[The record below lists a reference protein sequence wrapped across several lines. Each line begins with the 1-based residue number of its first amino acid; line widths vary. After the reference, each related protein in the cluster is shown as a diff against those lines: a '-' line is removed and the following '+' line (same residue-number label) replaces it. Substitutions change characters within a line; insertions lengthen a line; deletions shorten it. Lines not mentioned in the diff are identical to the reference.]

1 MYRNMTRFALGLL
14 TLLTL
19 AACGVAAQP
28 TAQTIN
34 TPVASPSASPSPQ
47 PSTAPKIGAQDSI
60 LTIRT
65 RGGMC
70 VNGEC
75 WSEKQI
81 KADGSFTAADSTG
94 AQTNGTLDAAKVA
107 ELTQQI
113 AATDFEQI
121 KAQPFTGTCPIA
133 YDGQE
138 YIYTFQTLSGP
149 QTIESCAVGIDENSP
164 LFQNI
169 AGLIDVMSQE

>member
-1 MYRNMTRFALGLL
+1 MDRILTRVALSLL
-14 TLLTL
+14 TLLIL
-19 AACGVAAQP
+19 AACGVGEQP
-28 TAQTIN
+28 TAQTN
-34 TPVASPSASPSPQ
+34 ATLVASPSGSPTPPAS
-47 PSTAPKIGAQDSI
+47 TDPKIGAHTTI

-70 VNGEC
+70 VNGAC
-75 WSEKQI
+75 WSETQI

-94 AQTNGTLDAAKVA
+94 AQTNGTLDGAKVA

-113 AATDFEQI
+113 AATDFALL

-138 YIYTFQTLSGP
+138 YIYTFQTAGGP
-149 QTIESCAVGIDENSP
+149 QTLASCTVEIYENSP
-164 LFQNI
+164 LFQTV
-169 AGLIDVMSQE
+169 ASLIEVMKQE